1 MEQATWKTIDNIKVD
16 LTDVECEVG
25 SISSGQGPKVDF

>member
-1 MEQATWKTIDNIKVD
+1 VD

-25 SISSGQGPKVDF
+25 SISSGQGPKVDFWERCHVV